1 MRWKLFLSYF
11 ILVVFNISLLGF
23 LFYIFTMGHFM
34 STRESYLETA
44 GDFFVKFVTANME
57 NDGQLTG
64 ASKFFLRQNWEK
76 MDYELIVYDR
86 NNLIIA
92 DSRALDEQMG
102 IFSMNSKGDEKIS
115 SVLKTGRPVSWKLKN
130 DNSNFI
136 YYSCPIF
143 FETKII
149 GAVKIGMSI
158 DDFNALFDIF
168 KDYFIITFIL
178 SLIAGLGLAFIFVK
192 NIMKPVMKI
201 RDIASEISLGKFES
215 RVNYEAMDELGDL
228 SKTINKMAEDLN
240 KLEETRNLFLAN
252 ISHELKTPLTII
264 KGFALTMEG
273 DPEIREDQ
281 KHFLETINKE
291 ADRLTRLVNELL
303 ELSRLKT
310 KKTAMKISPFNI
322 KEIIEDVVFN
332 MQTKADK
339 FNCTISYS
347 CPEELPLIPI
357 DPDKIHEVF
366 INLIDNAIKYSQGHK
381 ENPEVKVN
389 VELAE
394 KELIVKV
401 SDNGPGIPQAD
412 LDLIFEKFFRSGSRS
427 QKIEGVGL
435 GLSIVK
441 EIVNAHDG
449 KIYAESPEG
458 QGCTFVVKLPLKAK

>member
-1 MRWKLFLSYF
+1 MSYF
-11 ILVVFNISLLGF
+11 ILVIFNISLLGF

-34 STRESYLETA
+34 ATRESYIETA
-44 GDFFVKFVTANME
+44 ADYFVKFVTANME
-57 NDGQLTG
+57 NDGQLIGT
-64 ASKFFLRQNWEK
+64 SKFFLRQNWEK
-76 MDYELIVYDR
+76 MDYELIIYDR
-86 NNLIIA
+86 TNLIIA
-92 DSRALDEQMG
+92 DSRTLDEQMG
-102 IFSMNSKGDEKIS
+102 IFSINSKGDEKVL
-115 SVLKTGRPVSWKLKN
+115 SVLETGRPLSWKIKN
-130 DNSNFI
+130 DSSNFI
-136 YYSCPIF
+136 YYCCPIF

-149 GAVKIGMSI
+149 GAVKIGMST
-158 DDFNALFDIF
+158 DDFSELFDIF
-168 KDYFIITFIL
+168 KDYFIITFVL
-178 SLIAGLGLAFIFVK
+178 SLIAALGLAFIFVRS
-192 NIMKPVMKI
+192 IMKPVIKI

-215 RVNYEAMDELGDL
+215 RVNYDATDELGDL
-228 SKTINKMAEDLN
+228 SRTINKMAEDLN

-281 KHFLETINKE
+281 RHFLETINKE

-310 KKTAMKISPFNI
+310 KKTKMNIAPFNI

-339 FNCTISYS
+339 FHCTISCD
-347 CPEELPLIPI
+347 CPNDLPLIPI

-366 INLIDNAIKYSQGHK
+366 INLIDNAIKYSQNHK
-381 ENPEVKVN
+381 EKPEVKVI
-389 VELAE
+389 VEID
-394 KELIVKV
+394 KQELIARV

-412 LDLIFEKFFRSGSRS
+412 LDMIFEKFFRSGSSRS

-441 EIVNAHDG
+441 EIVNAHNG
-449 KIYAESPEG
+449 KIYAESKEG
-458 QGCTFVVKLPLKAK
+458 QGCTFVIKLPLQ

>member
-1 MRWKLFLSYF
+1 MSYF
-11 ILVVFNISLLGF
+11 ILVIFNISLLGF

-34 STRESYLETA
+34 ATRESYIETA
-44 GDFFVKFVTANME
+44 ADYFVKFVTANME
-57 NDGQLTG
+57 NDGQLIGT
-64 ASKFFLRQNWEK
+64 SKFFLRQNWEK
-76 MDYELIVYDR
+76 MDYELIIYDR
-86 NNLIIA
+86 TNLIIA
-92 DSRALDEQMG
+92 DSRTLDEQMG
-102 IFSMNSKGDEKIS
+102 IFSINSKGDEKVL
-115 SVLKTGRPVSWKLKN
+115 SVLETGRPLSWKIKN
-130 DNSNFI
+130 DSSNFI
-136 YYSCPIF
+136 YYCCPIF

-149 GAVKIGMSI
+149 GAVKIGMST
-158 DDFNALFDIF
+158 DDFSELFDIF
-168 KDYFIITFIL
+168 KDYFIITFVL
-178 SLIAGLGLAFIFVK
+178 SLIAALGLAFIFVRS
-192 NIMKPVMKI
+192 IMKPVIKI

-215 RVNYEAMDELGDL
+215 RVNYDATDELGDL
-228 SKTINKMAEDLN
+228 SRTINKMAEDLN

-281 KHFLETINKE
+281 RHFLETINKE

-310 KKTAMKISPFNI
+310 KKTKMNIVPFNI

-339 FNCTISYS
+339 FHCTISCD
-347 CPEELPLIPI
+347 CPNDLPLIPI

-366 INLIDNAIKYSQGHK
+366 INLIDNAIKYSQNHK
-381 ENPEVKVN
+381 EKPEVKVI
-389 VELAE
+389 VEID
-394 KELIVKV
+394 KQELIARV

-412 LDLIFEKFFRSGSRS
+412 LDMIFEKFFRSGSSRS

-441 EIVNAHDG
+441 EIVNAHNG
-449 KIYAESPEG
+449 KIYAESKEG
-458 QGCTFVVKLPLKAK
+458 QGCTFVIKLPLQ

>member
-1 MRWKLFLSYF
+1 MSYF
-11 ILVVFNISLLGF
+11 ILVIFNISLLGF

-34 STRESYLETA
+34 ATRESYIETA
-44 GDFFVKFVTANME
+44 ADYFVKFVTANME
-57 NDGQLTG
+57 NDGQLIGT
-64 ASKFFLRQNWEK
+64 SKFFLRQNWEK
-76 MDYELIVYDR
+76 MDYELIIYDR
-86 NNLIIA
+86 TNLIIA
-92 DSRALDEQMG
+92 DSRTLDEQMG
-102 IFSMNSKGDEKIS
+102 IFSINSKGDEKVL
-115 SVLKTGRPVSWKLKN
+115 SVLETGRPLSWKIKN
-130 DNSNFI
+130 DSSNFI
-136 YYSCPIF
+136 YYCCPIF

-149 GAVKIGMSI
+149 GAVKIGMST
-158 DDFNALFDIF
+158 DDFSELFDIF
-168 KDYFIITFIL
+168 KDYFIITFVL
-178 SLIAGLGLAFIFVK
+178 SLIAALGLAFIFVRS
-192 NIMKPVMKI
+192 IMKPVIKI

-215 RVNYEAMDELGDL
+215 RVNYDATDELGDL
-228 SKTINKMAEDLN
+228 SRTINKMAEDLN

-281 KHFLETINKE
+281 RHFLETINKE

-310 KKTAMKISPFNI
+310 KKTKMNIAPFNI

-339 FNCTISYS
+339 FHCTISCD
-347 CPEELPLIPI
+347 CPNDLPLIPI

-366 INLIDNAIKYSQGHK
+366 INLIDNAIKYSQNHK
-381 ENPEVKVN
+381 EKPEVKVI
-389 VELAE
+389 VEID
-394 KELIVKV
+394 KQELIARV

-412 LDLIFEKFFRSGSRS
+412 LDMIFEKFFRSGSSRS

-441 EIVNAHDG
+441 EIVNAHNG
-449 KIYAESPEG
+449 KIYAESKEG
-458 QGCTFVVKLPLKAK
+458 QGCTFVIKLPLQI

>member
-1 MRWKLFLSYF
+1 MKKILFFFRNMRWKLFLSYF

-115 SVLKTGRPVSWKLKN
+115 SVLKTGRPTSWKIKN

-310 KKTAMKISPFNI
+310 EAK
-322 KEIIEDVVFN
+322 DFN